1 MVGVV
6 QEVDAVRV
14 AVSRPVAAASRPV
27 AAPSSP
33 AAAPSSFAAAPSRP
47 ATIYDVAR
55 RAGVSAATVS
65 RVMRNTAPVA
75 ANTRQRVQSAMSE
88 LRFLPNRRGVSLA
101 EGRHAANGIV
111 FPDLAG
117 PYFAEVVL
125 GYEEVAGELD
135 RSVIILSTHGRAAPR
150 DKLMDLVA
158 RVDGLVVLGRAVSE
172 DLVTEVVATGLPVVT
187 LARPTI
193 EGTDGVN
200 ADNSTSAAALGEH
213 LAAHEYRK
221 VVLLGDPNASPDVV
235 ARWAGIRS
243 AIAAA
248 DSSVDVDEV
257 PSYGFDVAA
266 GRRAG
271 EAVLTGSAAPDAVV
285 CGNDEIAFGVLLAM
299 RDTPHRKAPQVAVT
313 GWDDVMAASWA
324 GLTTVRQPMRELG
337 ALAARLLDGRIRNP
351 KSVPRHELLPTELIV
366 RTSCGHHPEEN
377 R

>member
-1 MVGVV
+1 MSPQSSGS
-6 QEVDAVRV
+6 
-14 AVSRPVAAASRPV
+14 SRTQLGE
-27 AAPSSP
+27 
-33 AAAPSSFAAAPSRP
+33 RP

-55 RAGVSAATVS
+55 RAAVSPATVS
-65 RVMRNTAPVA
+65 RVMRNTAPVSA
-75 ANTRQRVQSAMSE
+75 PTRRRVTTAMAE
-88 LRFLPNRRGVSLA
+88 LRFLPNRLGVSLA

-213 LAAHEYRK
+213 LIAHAYRK

-243 AIAAA
+243 AIATA

-257 PSYGFDVAA
+257 PSNGFDIAA
-266 GRRAG
+266 GRRAA

-299 RDTPHRKAPQVAVT
+299 RETPHRKPFQVAVT